1 MSVKREITSIDT
13 GGEGILVKEGFGVKT
28 SDGPMTSRNYIYKD
42 KMTMQLAYDIF
53 N

>member
-1 MSVKREITSIDT
+1 MSAKRELTSIDT
-13 GGEGILVKEGFGVKT
+13 GGDVILVKGGFGVKT

-42 KMTMQLAYDIF
+42 KMTMQFAYDIF